1 MYWNGVC
8 VVLHCSLHKSQL
20 AQSFVGVV
28 VLNAQRA
35 VIFYGH
41 TGVATTITSLASFPD
56 WDAILQKKLYANL
69 SCKLSTSN
77 IGSTG

>member
-56 WDAILQKKLYANL
+56 WDAILQKKII
-69 SCKLSTSN
+69 CKFKLQ
-77 IGSTG
+77 IKHK

>member
-41 TGVATTITSLASFPD
+41 TGVATTITSLASFQIGMPFC
-56 WDAILQKKLYANL
+56 KKNYMQ
-69 SCKLSTSN
+69 
-77 IGSTG
+77 I